1 MSEGDMYGNPGD
13 NVAIPTDLA
22 GALAAFEGSALAGM
36 LGDVFSRCY
45 ASIAAAEL
53 PLAAENNPD
62 PDEVNNW
69 ERERFI
75 EHS

>member
-1 MSEGDMYGNPGD
+1 MYGNPGD
-13 NVAIPTDLA
+13 NVAIPTDLT

-36 LGDVFSRCY
+36 LGDVFSRSY

-53 PLAAENNPD
+53 PLVAENNPD